1 MINVNFSEFTGK
13 YIMKG
18 VGVPMKRLL
27 IGIMMIMTAVT
38 VFTGCGN
45 KEEQSSSESENTNT
59 VEYFQQKLN
68 GTFAG
73 SNDTTYIFSDG
84 KITQQYEKDG
94 SQAEKKG
101 SYTITEADSDNDGE
115 NDSVSL
121 RLTINGNS
129 SSYTLESDG
138 DNIILTEGNR
148 KTTLT
153 KK

>member
-59 VEYFQQKLN
+59 VEYFQEKLN

-73 SNDTTYIFSDG
+73 SNDTTYIF
-84 KITQQYEKDG
+84 Q
-94 SQAEKKG
+94 
-101 SYTITEADSDNDGE
+101 TE
-115 NDSVSL
+115 
-121 RLTINGNS
+121 R
-129 SSYTLESDG
+129 
-138 DNIILTEGNR
+138 
-148 KTTLT
+148 
-153 KK
+153 

>member
-59 VEYFQQKLN
+59 VEYFQEKLN

-101 SYTITEADSDNDGE
+101 SYTITEADSDNHFVLLSTE
-115 NDSVSL
+115 IRL
-121 RLTINGNS
+121 RIRLNQT
-129 SSYTLESDG
+129 E
-138 DNIILTEGNR
+138 II
-148 KTTLT
+148 
-153 KK
+153 

>member
-1 MINVNFSEFTGK
+1 
-13 YIMKG
+13 
-18 VGVPMKRLL
+18 MKR
-27 IGIMMIMTAVT
+27 TALRL
-38 VFTGCGN
+38 
-45 KEEQSSSESENTNT
+45 K
-59 VEYFQQKLN
+59 
-68 GTFAG
+68 
-73 SNDTTYIFSDG
+73 
-84 KITQQYEKDG
+84 
-94 SQAEKKG
+94 KKG

-153 KK
+153 KNKAQRIGAAPMRLLQFNDDIKLNLTAGIVNKFLRYNIYL

>member
-1 MINVNFSEFTGK
+1 
-13 YIMKG
+13 MKG

-59 VEYFQQKLN
+59 VEYFQEKLN

-94 SQAEKKG
+94 SQAEKKAH
-101 SYTITEADSDNDGE
+101 TR
-115 NDSVSL
+115 L
-121 RLTINGNS
+121 RKP
-129 SSYTLESDG
+129 
-138 DNIILTEGNR
+138 ILTMTERMIRYHFVLLSTEIRLRIRLNQ
-148 KTTLT
+148 TEII
-153 KK
+153 